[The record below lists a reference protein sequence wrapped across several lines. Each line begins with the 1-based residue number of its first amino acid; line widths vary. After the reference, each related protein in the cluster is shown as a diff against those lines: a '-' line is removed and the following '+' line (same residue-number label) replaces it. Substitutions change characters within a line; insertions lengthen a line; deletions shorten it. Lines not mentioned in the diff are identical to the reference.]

1 MHLSIQIDGLFVTIR
16 GTLQPVSVA
25 LSNYIIP
32 QSTRSCQNT
41 QISTFLPLCI
51 DNRQQDCTSFA
62 QLASR
67 KTNQNTPIAHDFA
80 QIAHC

>member
-25 LSNYIIP
+25 LSDYIIP
-32 QSTRSCQNT
+32 QSTRSCQKT
-41 QISTFLPLCI
+41 QISTFWSLCI
-51 DNRQQDCTSFA
+51 DNRQQNCTSFA

-67 KTNQNTPIAHDFA
+67 KTNQNAPIVHIFA